1 MPTLRFK
8 SNWIFTLLLLF
19 GGAQLLTAQQVDFT
33 DIRPKQNS
41 PLSRFGLGDALDQH
55 FAAQAGM
62 GGIQSVYQDAYQVNL
77 LNPASLASLAATS
90 LEIGLYGK
98 LSKLEDANGSV
109 NTESGNLSYMALAFP
124 LRNPINMN
132 LDRQSN
138 HWNAG
143 MAFSLAPTTLVG
155 YDLEL
160 EEEVDGAG
168 LASNLLRGTG
178 GTYQASW
185 AGAYRYK
192 GFSSGFKLNY
202 NFGQISN
209 GRVVILDSI
218 LTSLATEFSEEFS
231 VSGLNLGYGF
241 QYAINLKKDGD
252 GGERVNSGKRIVIG
266 VNGKL
271 QSDLTTNSST
281 LFRRFSNN
289 SAVFLND
296 TLSSQESQR
305 GSLTLPSEINFGV
318 AFENFN
324 RLFVGAEFGMASWD
338 SYRNDVNPDERL
350 SSTNRFAFGIQY
362 IPNANSYNSFWKR
375 LRYRAGV
382 RLEDD
387 PRVLDNVQGRK
398 HAVTLGLGIPI
409 LLPRQQVS
417 FFNFAVEMGKFGVP
431 DVLDENYIQ
440 FTMGFSLN
448 DNSWFYKRKFN

>member
-8 SNWIFTLLLLF
+8 SSWILTTLLLLSSI
-19 GGAQLLTAQQVDFT
+19 QVVTAQQTDFT

-41 PLSRFGLGDALDQH
+41 PLSRFGLGDALDQN
-55 FAAQAGM
+55 FAPQAGM

-90 LEIGLYGK
+90 LEVGLYGK
-98 LSKLEDANGSV
+98 LSTIKDANGSA
-109 NTESGNLSYMALAFP
+109 NTESGNLSYLSLAFP
-124 LRNPINMN
+124 LRNSINMS
-132 LDRQSN
+132 LDRKSRS
-138 HWNAG
+138 WNAG
-143 MAFSLAPTTLVG
+143 MAFTLAPTTLVG

-160 EEEVDGAG
+160 EEEVEGIG

-185 AGAYRYK
+185 AGAYRFK
-192 GFSSGFKLNY
+192 NLSAGFKLNY

-218 LTSLATEFSEEFS
+218 RTALATEFSEEFS

-252 GGERVNSGKRIVIG
+252 NGERVNSGKRIVLG

-271 QSDLTTNSST
+271 ESDINTNSSS

-289 SAVFLND
+289 AAVFLND
-296 TLSSQESQR
+296 TLSSQEAQR
-305 GSLTLPSEINFGV
+305 GSLTLPTEINFGV
-318 AFENFN
+318 AYDHFN
-324 RLFVGAEFGMASWD
+324 RLFIGAEYGRAAWSN
-338 SYRNDVNPDERL
+338 YRNDVNPDERL

-362 IPNANSYNSFWKR
+362 IPNVNSYNSFWKR

-382 RLEDD
+382 KLEDD

-398 HAVTLGLGIPI
+398 NAITLGLGIPI

-417 FFNFAVEMGKFGVP
+417 FFNFAVEMGRFGVP

>member
-8 SNWIFTLLLLF
+8 SSCILTLLLLL
-19 GGAQLLTAQQVDFT
+19 GGIQLATAQQIDFT

-62 GGIQSVYQDAYQVNL
+62 GGLQSVFQDQYQVNL

-98 LSKLEDANGSV
+98 LATLSDDNGSV
-109 NTESGNLSYMALAFP
+109 KTESGNLSYMALAFP
-124 LRNPINMN
+124 LRNPINLS

-138 HWNAG
+138 TWNAG
-143 MAFSLAPTTLVG
+143 MAFSLAPTSLVG

-160 EEEVDGAG
+160 EESVEGIGV
-168 LASNLLRGTG
+168 ASNLLRGTG

-185 AGAYRYK
+185 SGAYRYK
-192 GFSSGFKLNY
+192 SLSAGAKLNY

-218 LTSLATEFSEEFS
+218 RTALATEFSEEFS
-231 VSGLNLGYGF
+231 VSGLNLAYGF
-241 QYAINLKKDGD
+241 QYVINFKKEGDDGN
-252 GGERVNSGKRIVIG
+252 RVNSGKRIILG

-271 QSDLTTNSST
+271 QSDLNTNSSN

-289 SAVFLND
+289 AAVFVND
-296 TLSSQESQR
+296 TLASQAAQR
-305 GSLTLPSEINFGV
+305 GKLTLPSEINFGV
-318 AFENFN
+318 AYDNFN
-324 RLFVGAEFGMASWD
+324 RLFVGAEYGMASWD
-338 SYRNDVNPDERL
+338 NYRSDVNPTERL

-375 LRYRAGV
+375 LRYRAGI

-387 PRVLDNVQGRK
+387 PRILDNVQGRK
-398 HAVTLGLGIPI
+398 NAITLGLGVPI

-448 DNSWFYKRKFN
+448 DNTWFYKRKFN

>member
-1 MPTLRFK
+1 MPILRFK
-8 SNWIFTLLLLF
+8 SSWIFTLLLLL
-19 GGAQLLTAQQVDFT
+19 GGVQVMTAQQTDFL

-98 LSKLEDANGSV
+98 LATLKDANGSV
-109 NTESGNLSYMALAFP
+109 DTESGNLSYMALAFP

-132 LDRQSN
+132 LDRQSK

-160 EEEVDGAG
+160 EEEVEGVG
-168 LASNLLRGTG
+168 VASNLLRGTG

-185 AGAYRYK
+185 AGAYRYRN
-192 GFSSGFKLNY
+192 FSAGFKLNY

-209 GRVVILDSI
+209 GRVVVLDSI
-218 LTSLATEFSEEFS
+218 RTSLATEFSEEFS

-252 GGERVNSGKRIVIG
+252 GGERVNSGKRIILG

-305 GSLTLPSEINFGV
+305 GSLTLPTEINFGV
-318 AFENFN
+318 AYEDFN
-324 RLFVGAEFGMASWD
+324 HLFIGAEFGRAAWNN
-338 SYRNDVNPDERL
+338 YRNDVNPDERL

-362 IPNANSYNSFWKR
+362 IPDANSYNSFWKR

-382 RLEDD
+382 RLSDD

-398 HAVTLGLGIPI
+398 QAVTFGLGIPI

-440 FTMGFSLN
+440 FTVGFSLN